1 MHRRGTINANKI
13 EVLSATIPITGGSIA
28 PPAIEETINPDNS
41 FVYSGILSIV
51 IENKSGKIFAKPRPT
66 IKTPIRVR
74 VNELQKISNIPLR
87 AVTPVIN
94 NNFFGAICDIIND
107 PKNRPTKIGR

>member
-87 AVTPVIN
+87 AVMPVIN
-94 NNFFGAICDIIND
+94 NNFLGAICDIIND
-107 PKNRPTKIGR
+107 PKNLPANIGR